1 MFTCPVSVRFHEAD
15 FRGIL
20 FFGRILQLA
29 HEVYEDFVVAELG
42 VAWDEWFSAPEWL
55 VPIKHAE
62 ATFHRPL
69 RPGRRF
75 EAEAG
80 IGRLS
85 DSSFELLIR
94 FFDVDGPSRE
104 LCAETRTIH
113 VFVDS
118 AFRKTPIPAAVRAR
132 LEPHVIPGGS

>member
-29 HEVYEDFVVAELG
+29 HEVFEDFVVAELG
-42 VAWDEWFSAPEWL
+42 ITWDEWFADLTRL
-55 VPIKHAE
+55 VPIKHAD
-62 ATFHRPL
+62 ATFHQPL

-75 EAEAG
+75 QAELG

-85 DSSFELLIR
+85 DSSFEVVTR

-118 AFRKTPIPAAVRAR
+118 TFRKTPIPADIRAR
-132 LEPHVIPGGS
+132 LESHLLT